1 MDPPLLTLCRWP
13 PVLLVTLSHQV
24 SLVPLAR
31 PSLRELLAL
40 LVLHH
45 PLNPLRH
52 TLVPLPATSL
62 VSLVFLP
69 LLPLSLFSFEQP
81 KHVYSP

>member
-1 MDPPLLTLCRWP
+1 
-13 PVLLVTLSHQV
+13 VLLVTLSHQV

-52 TLVPLPATSL
+52 TLVPLPATLL